1 MKSLLLLI
9 IVMNCICF
17 SSFAQI
23 DTISVKNN
31 NLKTKY
37 LIEST
42 STYLNWMKDAQSG
55 LVSNISISKR
65 SVHFQTLAGKELI
78 VVAQH
83 KLNNDSSKI
92 KFIYTVSDRRTFKTI
107 YDYVGSPGGIEA
119 YDYHGDEI
127 RGTDSVK
134 LNTKRAFYLKF
145 REIPYCLEL
154 DLETVS
160 ALPISGLGQKMA
172 ILFYQ
177 PGREK
182 NPAFHII
189 EVTGQQQLPTANG
202 MKSDCWVVKLI
213 IDKDDYDLF
222 WISKRKHEFL
232 KLESHSPTDTF
243 YKVKLFNQN
252 LQL

>member
-1 MKSLLLLI
+1 MKPLLV
-9 IVMNCICF
+9 IVVLNCICF
-17 SSFAQI
+17 SCFAQI
-23 DTISVKNN
+23 DTISIKNN

-37 LIEST
+37 LIEGT
-42 STYLNWMKDAQSG
+42 NTYLNWMKDAKSG

-78 VVAQH
+78 IVAQH

-107 YDYVGSPGGIEA
+107 YDYVESPGGIEA
-119 YDYHGDEI
+119 YDYHGNEI
-127 RGTDSVK
+127 KGSDTVK

-145 REIPYCLEL
+145 SELPYCLEL

-172 ILFYQ
+172 VCFYQ

-182 NPAFHII
+182 IPMFHIM
-189 EVTGQQQLPTANG
+189 EVTGEQQLPTANG
-202 MKSDCWVVKLI
+202 MKSDCWIVKLI
-213 IDKDDYDLF
+213 IDNEDYDLF
-222 WISKRKHEFL
+222 WISKLEHEFL
-232 KLESHSPTDTF
+232 KLESHSLTDTF
-243 YKVKLFNQN
+243 YKLKLFNQN